1 MSAIAALAWVS
12 AALPTRTGAAEPSAD
27 AKTGEIVVRVIDG
40 ASAAQPTAVVSLF
53 VFDNTSRLYKV
64 ACPDVKTDSSGN
76 SHFNKLSAENVY
88 YVIRAKAA
96 EGLVG
101 YLGCT
106 LDSKK
111 ARQEVNVVV
120 LPLASGVLEVR
131 DESGKPVSGASIW
144 SITHNG
150 PNGTMWFALGSLLKV
165 CELSTTASDD
175 RGELRLPDLPAGKID
190 VKLIHPDFAPCE
202 LTVTA
207 AVQRQNAVQCNNGAR
222 DYFDTTRRWRR
233 ERAAC

>member
-1 MSAIAALAWVS
+1 MRAHYLVLLAVAAGLFIS
-12 AALPTRTGAAEPSAD
+12 QLLSNRIGAAD
-27 AKTGEIVVRVIDG
+27 APANTKTGEIVVRVIDG
-40 ASAAQPTAVVSLF
+40 ASAAQPAAVVSLF

-64 ACPDVKTDSSGN
+64 ACPDVTTDLSGN
-76 SHFNKLSAENVY
+76 SHFNRLSAENVY

-96 EGLVG
+96 KGLVG

-120 LPLASGVLEVR
+120 LPPASGVLEVR
-131 DESGKPVSGASIW
+131 DESGRPVSGASIW

-175 RGELRLPDLPAGKID
+175 RGEMRLPELPAGKVDI
-190 VKLIHPDFAPCE
+190 KLVHPDFAPCE
-202 LTVTA
+202 LKWDS
-207 AVQRQNAVQCNNGAR
+207 R
-222 DYFDTTRRWRR
+222 
-233 ERAAC
+233 